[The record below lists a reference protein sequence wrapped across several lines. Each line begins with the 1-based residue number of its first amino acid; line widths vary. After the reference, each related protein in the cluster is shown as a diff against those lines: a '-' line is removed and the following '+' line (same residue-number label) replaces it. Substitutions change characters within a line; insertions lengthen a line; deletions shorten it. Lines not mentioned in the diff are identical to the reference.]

1 MGAEHVH
8 LDGAS
13 AVSLD
18 QGTQIDLG
26 AIAKGYASDA
36 VAAIYQEHGITHGIV
51 DLGGNTWVCGGNL
64 KGEPWRIGVQDPAR
78 AGEAEAYTGILRMAD
93 GFAVTSGGYQR
104 YFEENGKTYH
114 HIIDPATGH
123 PAESGLT
130 SVTVV
135 ADGTVGNGTMC
146 DALSTALFV
155 MGEERALDF
164 WRSGVY
170 DFDLILVTEDGRLLV
185 TDGIADR
192 FQPDET
198 AGYAYEVIS

>member
-1 MGAEHVH
+1 MNTEFFEA
-8 LDGAS
+8 L
-13 AVSLD
+13 AVLEKERGIAGD
-18 QGTQIDLG
+18 YLLEKIKN
-26 AIAKGYASDA
+26 AIVIA
-36 VAAIYQEHGITHGIV
+36 VKKDYEVEDDNVQV
-51 DLGGNTWVCGGNL
+51 D
-64 KGEPWRIGVQDPAR
+64 
-78 AGEAEAYTGILRMAD
+78 
-93 GFAVTSGGYQR
+93 
-104 YFEENGKTYH
+104 
-114 HIIDPATGH
+114 IDPATGR

-155 MGEERALDF
+155 MGEERALDL

-170 DFDLILVTEDGRLLV
+170 DFDLVLVTADGRLLV

-198 AGYAYEVIS
+198 AGYAYEVVS